1 MSVTENTTMTVGL
14 HPVLWIGA
22 GLVLAIVV
30 VQSLVYLRAA
40 RKAAPEAGMTGLDF
54 TTAVRTGATSAI
66 GPSLAVCLIAMAVLP
81 VLATPSTL
89 TRIGLVGSAAYETMA
104 ADVALGAMGSGL
116 GQDNVTGTMFVS
128 MLLALAIAG
137 SGWMVVTLIATPLMK
152 RGLKTN
158 TKTAAGKA
166 SRWAVVPAAALVGAF
181 FTMGLKE
188 VSAGLTPLLVF
199 LASAGVMLLATYL
212 SKRTGKGWFLEWA
225 LGIALFVGIA
235 VGYVLS

>member
-40 RKAAPEAGMTGLDF
+40 RRAAPEVGMTSRDF
-54 TTAVRTGATSAI
+54 TTVIRTGATSAI

-89 TRIGLVGSAAYETMA
+89 TRIGLVGSAAYETLA
-104 ADVALGAMGSGL
+104 ADIALGAMGSGL
-116 GQDNVTGTMFVS
+116 GQDGMSGNMFVT

-137 SGWMVVTLIATPLMK
+137 AGWMVVTLIATPLMK
-152 RGLKTN
+152 RGLKTD

-166 SRWAVVPAAALVGAF
+166 SRWAIVPAAALIGAF
-181 FTMGLKE
+181 FTLGLKE
-188 VSAGLTPLLVF
+188 IALGFTPLLVF
-199 LASAGVMLLATYL
+199 LASAAVMLLATHL
-212 SKRTGKGWFLEWA
+212 SKRTGQGWLLEWA
-225 LGIALFVGIA
+225 LGIALFAGIA